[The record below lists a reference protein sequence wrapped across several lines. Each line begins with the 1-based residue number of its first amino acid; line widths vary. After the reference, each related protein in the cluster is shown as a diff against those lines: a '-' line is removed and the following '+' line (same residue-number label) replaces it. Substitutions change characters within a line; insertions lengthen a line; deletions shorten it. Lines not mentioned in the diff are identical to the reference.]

1 MRTDL
6 PLNALQKGI
15 YQILHK
21 AETVPTFDFIPKG
34 QEQMPYI
41 WLGEQTDKMTERN
54 KNIVYHEITQRI
66 HIWSNASGKKEC
78 NDIMNEVIYLL
89 TNFPIEVEGHSF
101 ISCELDSA
109 SISGDLY
116 EGGMTAY
123 HGVLDFAIVIEQ

>member
-1 MRTDL
+1 
-6 PLNALQKGI
+6 
-15 YQILHK
+15 
-21 AETVPTFDFIPKG
+21 
-34 QEQMPYI
+34 
-41 WLGEQTDKMTERN
+41 MTERN

-89 TNFPIEVEGHSF
+89 TNFPIEVEGHNF